1 MKPCNMPL
9 GHFPRLK
16 VKTARYHVSRCD
28 IELIVIHLDGRWMRY
43 LPILQ
48 SLRPRKPL
56 RYPDNG
62 LYDTIII
69 TIKYIIIHLAP
80 VSTAKYP
87 SE

>member
-1 MKPCNMPL
+1 MSP

-16 VKTARYHVSRCD
+16 AKTARHHVSRCD
-28 IELIVIHLDGRWMRY
+28 IELTVIYFHDLWMRY
-43 LPILQ
+43 SPILQ

-80 VSTAKYP
+80 VSSAKYP